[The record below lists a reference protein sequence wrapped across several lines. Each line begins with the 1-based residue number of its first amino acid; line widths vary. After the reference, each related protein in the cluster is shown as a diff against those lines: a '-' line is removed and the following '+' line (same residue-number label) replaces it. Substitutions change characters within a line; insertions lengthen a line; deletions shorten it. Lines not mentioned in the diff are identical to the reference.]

1 MLVGYHLI
9 LCANEIY
16 KQSFQIY
23 MKFVKFIIIIIVI
36 FFLAIFAYSQI
47 KPKSEDSKETNP
59 PKSQTQNDSP
69 KIISTKPD
77 PLEEATVP
85 AVDSIEITFNKP
97 LQNPSEFKVRIEPKI
112 DFKIELSSD
121 KETGKIILEKPLD
134 LGMSYALYIGRD
146 TKFDGVGEWGMDKEF
161 HFRTVS
167 YKGI

>member
-1 MLVGYHLI
+1 MKI
-9 LCANEIY
+9 L
-16 KQSFQIY
+16 K
-23 MKFVKFIIIIIVI
+23 IIIIII
-36 FFLAIFAYSQI
+36 IILGPLAIFAYSQI
-47 KPKSEDSKETNP
+47 KPESETSKETIP
-59 PKSQTQNDSP
+59 SISDNDSP
-69 KIISTKPD
+69 KIVSTKPT

-121 KETGKIILEKPLD
+121 KKVGKIILEKPLD
-134 LGMSYALYIGRD
+134 LGMSYTLYIGRD